1 MGQTILA
8 WLHEHGGRGRLRQ
21 IDAGVNPDRPG
32 TAGETE
38 FDPRRAAA
46 DECMRSIR
54 TREMAGINA
63 AIRIAQQAI
72 PAAKRCMAASILMK

>member
-1 MGQTILA
+1 
-8 WLHEHGGRGRLRQ
+8 
-21 IDAGVNPDRPG
+21 
-32 TAGETE
+32 
-38 FDPRRAAA
+38 
-46 DECMRSIR
+46 MRSIR